1 MTTFKRSE
9 FDVFGMSNLS
19 TDCYIECGAGST
31 LCYYKPS
38 GFGLSTAFMAV
49 RSTPATKAAFDVDVA
64 SVTPGW
70 SEQRHVTSW
79 MYGRVNH
86 GALSVSLFPNA
97 QYWPK
102 NKARFQSTNMLTR
115 AKPYLVTF
123 NRLERMEKRAFMET
137 DGRWLVGDAWDV
149 QGDDDDDDDVVVC

>member
-1 MTTFKRSE
+1 
-9 FDVFGMSNLS
+9 
-19 TDCYIECGAGST
+19 
-31 LCYYKPS
+31 
-38 GFGLSTAFMAV
+38 MAV

-102 NKARFQSTNMLTR
+102 NKARFDSANILAR
-115 AKPYLVTF
+115 AKPFLVTF
-123 NRLERMEKRAFMET
+123 NRLDRMENRRFMEA
-137 DGRWLVGDAWDV
+137 DGRWFVGEVWDV
-149 QGDDDDDDDVVVC
+149 EGEDEDDDLVVV